1 MLGNALHN
9 EGHCSIIYITAANVQ
24 ASEQVSSLD
33 RISEFES
40 LALAL
45 NHAEIVAG
53 ICQRLRWDR
62 QSRLGTTRVTEQPAR

>member
-1 MLGNALHN
+1 
-9 EGHCSIIYITAANVQ
+9 
-24 ASEQVSSLD
+24 VSSLD